1 MWTPITP
8 ASRSTEI
15 ASSRNSVVLPSMAN
29 ARLKRER
36 RSTRKSS
43 ASATDLAVLWV
54 APAEILAYSPSF
66 EVPSDG
72 GGSASI
78 VSLLCR
84 SSSAAVAAASIA
96 LRGNGS
102 TNERELAAALA
113 AASRRF
119 RSATTCASAPA
130 TSTASS
136 SARPCWEG
144 TVPATCASSSV
155 THNPADKR
163 RRRAPAAVLSSE
175 NELRRR
181 ERDGVGAETPIATI
195 SSSAST
201 GSSEGAHSMGSPL
214 CAAFSESVNESCA
227 RVATCARCRALKPP
241 PLAMA
246 GVHMSQAG
254 PLASANCA
262 ASLGTASS
270 LFTMSSVIG

>member
-1 MWTPITP
+1 MGSLGACGQVGIKNKGDADSRTP
-8 ASRSTEI
+8 ACSTRAYGRSKPQSCSLSSLAFSRRSPSRSTEI

-181 ERDGVGAETPIATI
+181 ERDGVGAETPGVRT
-195 SSSAST
+195 
-201 GSSEGAHSMGSPL
+201 MGSGGG
-214 CAAFSESVNESCA
+214 E
-227 RVATCARCRALKPP
+227 
-241 PLAMA
+241 
-246 GVHMSQAG
+246 
-254 PLASANCA
+254 
-262 ASLGTASS
+262 
-270 LFTMSSVIG
+270 